1 MPDKNEQIMPCVT
14 VPVAPASPSR
24 PATHRHL
31 FGAIGT
37 LGESVEREGQSQRER
52 DRAEALRVSGNFYVD
67 RMVGSIRPR

>member
-1 MPDKNEQIMPCVT
+1 MPSVT

-24 PATHRHL
+24 PTTQRHL

-37 LGESVEREGQSQRER
+37 LAEAIEHEGRSQRER

-67 RMVGSIRPR
+67 RMVGSARAR